1 MKIKN
6 LAIFALLAPICAQA
20 EILTPADALQR
31 AAESLPETIAP
42 ARRAAALRSG
52 EPLMTIGAES
62 PEVYIFGSAAGGL
75 MVASAESETPAL
87 LGYSAAYEPGRP
99 LPPALEMMIE
109 AYAAEI
115 AGVRRGDVVKTVS
128 EGSRADYA
136 EIAPICKTTWDQSA
150 PYNNLTPVVN
160 GQATVTGCVA
170 TAIAQVLK
178 VYEYPQKGTGGVCS
192 YFWRSGNKYISLDF
206 GQVTF
211 DWANML
217 NSYASN
223 GSNSEE
229 SKTAVAT
236 LMQACGYAAEMDYGT
251 EASGASGQV
260 LARGLVR
267 YFGYDPALQYL
278 ERRFFSLSE
287 WQDKVYGELAAGRP
301 LYYGGI
307 SINNEGH
314 AFVVDGYRSEGYFHL
329 NWGWGGLADGYFLLT
344 ALDPASQGTG
354 GAASGAGFDLRQGA
368 IFGLKPNS
376 GIEQSQV
383 PLLFYAVDSFAINTS
398 SITLGSNISVSYT
411 CYNGGNFTVE
421 RVSPALCFTAENGTS
436 TYTKS
441 STVYSPL
448 DPFSGFNF
456 GGLPTP
462 AGLTPGNYT
471 VTPMVY
477 SDVTGKYYPTYGPLA
492 MGQSVAATVSGTRI
506 TFNGTQK
513 PELWSTLIEAPEVI
527 APRRDFRV
535 NLTVENNSA
544 VPYTGNMYLALC
556 REGKTV
562 VKAYVATFVANI
574 DGGSSEEI
582 TVTANLA
589 NVSFDEGVYDLYLLN
604 SSREIVSNPA
614 EVTVAVPEDLATL
627 TASNLSVVSKTPDD
641 LRVSVTIAAKDG
653 NYSGEV
659 WLQIHNRGDYNNY
672 ITRFPAQIKLK
683 NGGSTV
689 ITLGGKFPQGV
700 PGQYYTAYIYY
711 THEGVDTECSGR
723 QRKTFQLA
731 QGAAIEEVT
740 VDSAQPAVV
749 YDLTGRKVLAPRRG
763 QIYISDK
770 GQKIIY

>member
-1 MKIKN
+1 MKIKKI
-6 LAIFALLAPICAQA
+6 AIFALLAPICAQA

-31 AAESLPETIAP
+31 AAESLPVAIAP
-42 ARRAAALRSG
+42 ARRAAALRNS
-52 EPLMTIGAES
+52 EPLMTIGAGS
-62 PEVYIFGSAAGGL
+62 PEVYVFGSAAGGL

-87 LGYSAAYEPGRP
+87 LGYSPAYEPGQP

-115 AGVRRGDVVKTVS
+115 AGVRRGDVVKTAS
-128 EGSRADYA
+128 ERSRADYA
-136 EIAPICKTTWDQSA
+136 EIEPICKTTWDQRA
-150 PYNNLTPVVN
+150 PYNNLTPTID
-160 GQATVTGCVA
+160 GRPTVTGCVA

-178 VYEYPQKGTGGVCS
+178 TYEYPQKGTGVCT
-192 YFWRSGNKYISLDF
+192 YFWGGGNKSLSLDF
-206 GQVTF
+206 DQITF

-223 GSNSEE
+223 GNDPEV

-236 LMQACGYAAEMDYGT
+236 LMMACGYASEMDFGT
-251 EASGASGQV
+251 EASGANGQV
-260 LARGLVR
+260 LASGLVR
-267 YFGYDPALQYL
+267 YFGFDPALQYL

-287 WQDKVYGELAAGRP
+287 WQDRVYGELAAGRP
-301 LYYGGI
+301 LYYDGS
-307 SINNEGH
+307 SINKEGH

-383 PLLFYAVDSFAINTS
+383 SLLFYTQGTFAINTS

-421 RVSPALCFTAENGTS
+421 RVSPALCFTAENGTR

-441 STVYSPL
+441 STVYSPI

-456 GGLPTP
+456 GALPTP
-462 AGLTPGNYT
+462 AGLAPGDYT

-477 SDVTGKYYPTYGPLA
+477 SHVSDKYFPSYGPLA
-492 MGQSVAATVSGTRI
+492 LGQSVAATVSGSRI
-506 TFNGTQK
+506 TFNGTLK
-513 PELWSTLIEAPEVI
+513 PELWSTHIEAPEVI

-535 NLTVENNSA
+535 NFTVNNNSS

-556 REGKTV
+556 KEGKTV
-562 VKAYVATFVANI
+562 VKAYVATFVANL
-574 DGGSSEEI
+574 DGCSSEEI
-582 TVTANLA
+582 TMTANLA
-589 NVSFDEGVYDLYLLN
+589 NVSFAEGDYDLYLLDSN
-604 SSREIVSNPA
+604 RDIISNPA
-614 EVTVAVPEDLATL
+614 RVTVAVPDDLATL
-627 TASNLSVVSKTPDD
+627 TASNLSVVSKTPAD

-689 ITLGGKFPQGV
+689 VTLGGKFPQGV

-711 THEGVDTECSGR
+711 TREGVETECSGR
-723 QRKTFQLA
+723 QRKTFALEED
-731 QGAAIEEVT
+731 AAIDEVT
-740 VDSAQPAVV
+740 ADASQSDRL
-749 YDLTGRKVLAPRRG
+749 YDLTGRPVASPRRG
-763 QIYISDK
+763 QIYISK
-770 GQKIIY
+770 NGTKIIY